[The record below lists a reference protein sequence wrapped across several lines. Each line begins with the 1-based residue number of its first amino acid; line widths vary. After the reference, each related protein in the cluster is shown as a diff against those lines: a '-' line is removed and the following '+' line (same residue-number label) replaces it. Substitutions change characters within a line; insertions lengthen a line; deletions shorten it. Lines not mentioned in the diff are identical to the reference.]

1 MRVLLLSLFLVICLT
16 SRSKAFVYP
25 FAAAAAAAAPR
36 RFCTTISLALS
47 QTSDNHNEREPINGD
62 SEPINGDTTYASYFT
77 ERTVNE
83 PTGYSTD
90 SGYSQFLTR
99 REQRNRKR
107 LLLQQEQNEDGYD
120 GFQKKSTLKRILKFP
135 LHIAGKALLPKRQ
148 TKEPGTL
155 ILVRHGESTWNANKT
170 FTGWADADLSEQGVR
185 EVEHAAR
192 LLLEGGYEID
202 IVFTSRLKRAI
213 KSVWIFLQEMNQS
226 FIPVYKSWRL
236 NERMYGALTGLS
248 KKETAD
254 LLGQELV
261 QSW

>member
-1 MRVLLLSLFLVICLT
+1 MSLRTMTLSLWMSLVLAICLQSHLSDAFVAPLAPRCSVNSVSASTKDNKGLLS
-16 SRSKAFVYP
+16 
-25 FAAAAAAAAPR
+25 
-36 RFCTTISLALS
+36 SLE
-47 QTSDNHNEREPINGD
+47 DRE
-62 SEPINGDTTYASYFT
+62 EPINGDTASSSYTFIP
-77 ERTVNE
+77 RAVNE

-90 SGYSQFLTR
+90 SGYSQFLTKAQ
-99 REQRNRKR
+99 ERNRKR
-107 LLLQQEQNEDGYD
+107 LEREQEQDEDGYD
-120 GFQKKSTLKRILKFP
+120 AHNKQSSLLKQIVKFP
-135 LHIAGKALLPKRQ
+135 LKVAGKALVQKR
-148 TKEPGTL
+148 TEPGTL
-155 ILVRHGESTWNANKT
+155 ILVRHGESTWNRNRT

-248 KKETAD
+248 KKDTAT